1 MKRSFWPKT
10 IIAGLLA
17 VLSWESGATAQL
29 AEIQKANDFYVAGI
43 AAYRQKDYKVY
54 LKNMRQ
60 AVALW
65 PDNAGLQLQLAGAL
79 ARNGLNAEAVKLL
92 EQLVRMKVQLDLA
105 DNLDLASLKGSKPFQ
120 KLLTQYAQL
129 KKPIANSQ
137 FAFSVPQKDLVAEGI
152 AYDPAERSFYISSVH
167 RRKILRIDET
177 GKAEDFTAEGQDGL
191 WAVLALRVDPKQR
204 ILWAL
209 SSAIPEMNGY
219 RPEDKGFSSV
229 YKYDLTNG
237 KLIKKYLMII
247 PGEKHAFNDLALDS
261 KGNVYISD
269 TEARSLYQIDTKSD
283 EISVFLPPGKL
294 LSPQGLAFS
303 EDEKTLYVADYALGL
318 FSLNLATKELTKLTV
333 SKETIMVGTDCLV
346 RFENTLIGLQNGIQ
360 PNRVVRFYL
369 DNTGK
374 HIERSEIIEMNNS
387 LFSDPTLGVV
397 AKDSFYYIANGQWSS
412 FNSDGTLFST
422 DKLQELVILKT
433 KLKLV
438 NSTSE

>member
-1 MKRSFWPKT
+1 MIP
-10 IIAGLLA
+10 GLLA
-17 VLSWESGATAQL
+17 TLCWESGATAQL

-43 AAYRQKDYKVY
+43 TAYRQKDYKVY

-65 PDNAGLQLQLAGAL
+65 PDNAGLKLQLAGAL
-79 ARNGLNAEAVKLL
+79 ARNGLKGEALQML
-92 EQLVRMKVQLDLA
+92 EQLIRLKIQLDLV
-105 DNLDLASLKGSKPFQ
+105 DNPDLASLKGSKPFQ
-120 KLLTQYAQL
+120 KLLAQHTKL
-129 KKPIANSQ
+129 KKSVASSQ

-177 GKAEDFTAEGQDGL
+177 GKAEDFIAEGQDGI
-191 WAVLALRVDPKQR
+191 WAVLALKVDPKQR

-209 SSAIPEMNGY
+209 SSALPEMNGF
-219 RPEDKGFSSV
+219 RPEEKGFSSV
-229 YKYDLTNG
+229 YKYDLTDG

-269 TEARSLYQIDTKSD
+269 TEARSLYQIDIKSD
-283 EISVFLPPGKL
+283 EISAFLAPGKL

-303 EDEKTLYVADYALGL
+303 DDEKSLYIADYALGI
-318 FSLNLATKELTKLTV
+318 FSLNLATKELTKLTTP
-333 SKETIMVGTDCLV
+333 KETIMVGTDCLV
-346 RFENTLIGLQNGIQ
+346 RFENTLIALQNGIQ
-360 PNRVVRFYL
+360 PNRVVRLYL

-374 HIERSEIIEMNNS
+374 RIERSEIIEMNNN
-387 LFSDPTLGVV
+387 LFSDPTLGVI

-412 FNSDGTLFST
+412 FNLDGTLFSP
-422 DKLQELVILKT
+422 DKLQELIVLKT
-433 KLKLV
+433 KLKLSG
-438 NSTSE
+438 STLK